1 MRQQFYQASFKS
13 CMIGLRCMFFLLLS
27 KVSAVFGQQ
36 FLVERLT
43 SQDGLLTDKTEC
55 LYQDHMGFLWIGSE
69 AGISRYDGYAF
80 ESFVFTGSG
89 TIGAIVRILEDRSG
103 TLWAAGENGLFYW
116 DEKEFRQSPFF
127 YPVGINDLY
136 LDDNGNLW
144 ICSKAGLFRVLATQL
159 KDFSIN
165 HSPFPVSAYRH
176 IIENIYT
183 AAYAEDGYLYFGS
196 ELGLERSKDNVRETV
211 WLQEDRYRVTGIL
224 PFGSNGVL
232 WTRHANVPLFKT
244 HGGIQPYP
252 NVNIIS
258 RVIPFKKGVL
268 ALSPLGIERYEI
280 GGTARQ
286 IIKFDLIYATD
297 IIIDREQNI
306 WISSWEGVIKC
317 RSTPFVQHQP
327 LDAEIVDAY
336 SMLET
341 ASGELLI
348 GSNHG
353 MLFQKLESSFQ
364 PVFPKGKIVRS
375 AELFDL
381 FEDERKRLWVAT
393 GYQGIAVIN
402 GKAIHNIT
410 TTSGLSNN
418 SVLFLA
424 SDNNQKLWAGT
435 ENGVNRFDLKSDSF
449 RCDRFPFVDEKQTC
463 HLYGLMKH
471 NGTIRFYGKK
481 GIFKLQANLLYKD
494 SIAGLGRKDF
504 EIRKIVADRSG
515 SYWVATQ
522 GLGLLQ
528 CRISE
533 NGLQLVKSWTT
544 SAGLRSDILLDVI
557 CDKNNQIWISEYH
570 GISVLKVNDTPWEII
585 AYDRRDGTSK
595 KPYNDQKFF
604 RASDETIWVYNT
616 TGVYSFH
623 PDSIHTNVTPPLLT
637 IKNVRFVNDNNVL
650 VNDVSYKEEFPPFF
664 YDENNVQID
673 YVGIS
678 LTDQGKNIYRYK
690 LIGFDEE
697 WKTTKAL
704 QVSYDK
710 LQPGSYTFVLNAA
723 NNSGTWSQPDSSF
736 SFSIQSPFWQREWFL
751 ISAAC
756 TILGVSLIIVK
767 IRERRIKSREAEKRR
782 ITSLMAELENKALR
796 AQMNPHFVFNSLN
809 TIQEC
814 IVTERKDIAY
824 TYLSKFSRL
833 LRMILKYSEKNFV
846 PLSVEITLIN
856 LYLEL
861 ESLRF
866 NNSFSFSVEVL
877 GDVDVDDIL
886 FPTML
891 TQPFIENAIWHGL
904 LHKNGQKVLTVLFF
918 TNSERLCCTIED
930 NGIGRAQA
938 ESIKRKQLRYESD
951 GPRGMSLTHRRAK
964 LLQSLDVPVAISISD
979 VKVSNGE
986 VCGTKVLIETPLDLD
1001 DTSIYSR

>member
-1 MRQQFYQASFKS
+1 
-13 CMIGLRCMFFLLLS
+13 
-27 KVSAVFGQQ
+27 
-36 FLVERLT
+36 
-43 SQDGLLTDKTEC
+43 
-55 LYQDHMGFLWIGSE
+55 MGFLWIGSE

-80 ESFVFTGSG
+80 ESFVFTESS
-89 TIGAIVRILEDRSG
+89 TIGAIVSILEDRSG

-127 YPVGINDLY
+127 NPAGVNDLY
-136 LDDNGNLW
+136 LDDTGNLW
-144 ICSKAGLFRVLATQL
+144 VCSKAGLFRVLATQL
-159 KDFSIN
+159 KDFSNN
-165 HSPFPVSAYRH
+165 HSPFPISAYSH
-176 IIENIYT
+176 IVENIYT

-196 ELGLERSKDNVRETV
+196 ELGLERLKDNVRETV

-244 HGGIQPYP
+244 PQGIQAYP

-258 RVIPFKKGVL
+258 KAIPFKNGVL
-268 ALSPLGIERYEI
+268 ALSPLGIEQYEI
-280 GGTARQ
+280 KGAARQ
-286 IIKFDLIYATD
+286 ILKFDLIYATD

-327 LDAEIVDAY
+327 LDVEIVDAY
-336 SMLET
+336 SMIET

-353 MLFQKLESSFQ
+353 MLFRKLESSFQ
-364 PVFPKGKIVRS
+364 LVFPKGKIVRS

-381 FEDERKRLWVAT
+381 FEDERKRLWIAT

-402 GKAIHNIT
+402 GNAIHNIT
-410 TTSGLSNN
+410 TTNGLSNN

-424 SDNNQKLWAGT
+424 PDNDEKLWAGT
-435 ENGVNRFDLKSDSF
+435 ENGANRFDLNSDSF
-449 RCDRFPFVDEKQTC
+449 HSDQFSFADANQAC
-463 HLYGLMKH
+463 HLYGLMQQSE
-471 NGTIRFYGKK
+471 TIWFYGKK
-481 GIFKLQANLLYKD
+481 GIFKLKDNLLYKD
-494 SIAGLGRKDF
+494 SITGLGRNDF
-504 EIRKIVADRSG
+504 EIRKIVADRKG

-533 NGLQLVKSWTT
+533 KGLQLVKSWTT

-570 GISVLKVNDTPWEII
+570 GISVLKINETPYKIVG
-585 AYDRRDGTSK
+585 YDRRDGTSN

-604 RASDETIWVYNT
+604 QASDETIWVYNT
-616 TGVYSFH
+616 TGIYSFH
-623 PDSIHTNVTPPLLT
+623 PDSIHTNATPPLLT
-637 IKNVRFVNDNNVL
+637 IKNVRFINDNNVL
-650 VNDVSYKEEFPPFF
+650 VNDINRSGEVPALS
-664 YDENNVQID
+664 YDENNLEID
-673 YVGIS
+673 YVGVS
-678 LTDQGKNIYRYK
+678 LTDPGKNFYRYK
-690 LIGFDEE
+690 LMGFDDE

-723 NNSGTWSQPDSSF
+723 NNSGTWSQSDSSF
-736 SFSIQSPFWQREWFL
+736 SFSIQSPFWLREWFL
-751 ISAAC
+751 ICAAC
-756 TILGVSLIIVK
+756 ATIGVSVIIVRV
-767 IRERRIKSREAEKRR
+767 RERRIKNREAEKRR
-782 ITSLMAELENKALR
+782 ITLLMAELENKALR
-796 AQMNPHFVFNSLN
+796 AQMNPHFIFNSLN
-809 TIQEC
+809 AIQEC
-814 IVTERKDIAY
+814 IVTERNDVAY

-833 LRMILKYSEKNFV
+833 LRMILKYSEMNFV
-846 PLSVEITLIN
+846 PLNVEVTLIN

-866 NNSFSFSVEVL
+866 NNSFNFSVEIL
-877 GDVDVDDIL
+877 GDLDVDDVM

-904 LHKNGQKVLTVLFF
+904 LHKDGKKTLTVIFSKD
-918 TNSERLCCTIED
+918 NERLRCTIED
-930 NGIGRAQA
+930 NGIGRVEA

-951 GPRGMSLTHRRAK
+951 EPRGISLIHRRAK
-964 LLQSLDVPVAISISD
+964 LLQSLDVLVTIAISD
-979 VKVSNGE
+979 VRVNNSE

-1001 DTSIYSR
+1001 DTSIHS